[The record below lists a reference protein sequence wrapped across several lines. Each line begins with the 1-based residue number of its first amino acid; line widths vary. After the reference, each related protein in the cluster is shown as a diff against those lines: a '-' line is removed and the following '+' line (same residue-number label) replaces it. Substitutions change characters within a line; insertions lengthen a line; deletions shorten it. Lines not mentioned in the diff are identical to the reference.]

1 MMTPEA
7 LLARLPES
15 LPRYT
20 SYPPANH
27 FKPGEAKAL
36 LPQLL
41 QAIGSAKAL
50 SLYIH
55 IPFCD
60 RLCWFCGCH
69 TKHTLRYDP
78 IQAYVRVLV
87 QEIALWRRQF
97 SAKPNV
103 SRLHFGGGSP
113 SLLTNEDLTLI
124 RTALN
129 EAFTFLPDAE
139 ISFEIDPSDM
149 KERNIDGLAA
159 FGMTRASIG
168 VQDFDPLVQQAINRP
183 QTFEDTARVVA
194 MLRKAGVTSLNI
206 DALYG
211 LPLQTPFRL
220 RNTLDQVLSLKPDR
234 IALFGYAHVPWLK
247 AHQKLIK
254 DQDLPDTLQRLKDS
268 TWASEHISA
277 MLAIRSSASTTSP
290 LLHDSLA
297 VAARSGHLRRN
308 FQGYTDDAADVML
321 PLGASSIGGFAG
333 GFVQNEPATGVY
345 TAKVTAGELPLSRG
359 LARTS
364 EDQIRGWIIERLMCD
379 YGFEYNALRK
389 TFGPDSEAHIRF
401 AKALAAREPD
411 GLCTTSDTAFTVPDT
426 MRSLIRVVASRFD
439 QWLTVAPKQYSKA
452 V

>member
-1 MMTPEA
+1 MMTPET
-7 LLARLPES
+7 LLSKLPET

-27 FKPGEAKAL
+27 FRPGEGKAL
-36 LPQLL
+36 MPEFLR
-41 QAIGSAKAL
+41 AIAGAKAL

-78 IQAYVRVLV
+78 IKSYVSVLI
-87 QEIALWRRQF
+87 QEIELWGKQLQTRP
-97 SAKPNV
+97 KV

-113 SLLTNEDLTLI
+113 SLLTSDDLTRI
-124 RTALN
+124 RAALD
-129 EAFTFLPDAE
+129 ATFTFLPDAE

-220 RNTLDQVLSLKPDR
+220 RNTLEQVLLLKPDR

-247 AHQKLIK
+247 SHQKLIK
-254 DQDLPDTLQRLKDS
+254 DEDLPDNLQRLKDAM
-268 TWASEHISA
+268 WASA
-277 MLAIRSSASTTSP
+277 FIRDAGYQVIGIDHFALP
-290 LLHDSLA
+290 GDSLA
-297 VAARSGHLRRN
+297 IAASTGHLRRN

-333 GFVQNEPATGVY
+333 GIVQNEPATGVY
-345 TAKVTAGELPLSRG
+345 TAKVTSGELPLSRG
-359 LARTS
+359 LARS
-364 EDQIRGWIIERLMCD
+364 EEDRIRGWIIERLMCD
-379 YGFEYNALRK
+379 FRFEYNALRAA
-389 TFGPDSEAHIRF
+389 FGPESEAHIHF
-401 AKALAAREPD
+401 AKALAAQEKD
-411 GLCTTSDTAFTVPDT
+411 GLCVADETSFSVPES
-426 MRSLIRVVASRFD
+426 MRTLVRVVASRFD

>member
-1 MMTPEA
+1 MMTPET
-7 LLARLPES
+7 LLSKLPET

-27 FKPGEAKAL
+27 FRPGEGKAL
-36 LPQLL
+36 MPEFLT
-41 QAIGSAKAL
+41 AIAGAKAL

-78 IQAYVRVLV
+78 IKSYVSVLI
-87 QEIALWRRQF
+87 QEIELWGKQLRTRP
-97 SAKPNV
+97 KV

-113 SLLTNEDLTLI
+113 SLLTSDDLTRI
-124 RTALN
+124 RAALDTT
-129 EAFTFLPDAE
+129 FTFLPDAE

-254 DQDLPDTLQRLKDS
+254 DADLPDDLQRLKDAM
-268 TWASEHISA
+268 WASAFTRDAGYQVIGIDHFA
-277 MLAIRSSASTTSP
+277 LP
-290 LLHDSLA
+290 DDKLA
-297 VAARSGHLRRN
+297 VAARTGHLRRN

-333 GFVQNEPATGVY
+333 GIVQNEPATGVY
-345 TAKVTAGELPLSRG
+345 TAKVTSGELPLSRG
-359 LARTS
+359 LARS
-364 EDQIRGWIIERLMCD
+364 EEDRIRGWIIERLMCD
-379 YGFEYNALRK
+379 FRFEYNALRAE
-389 TFGPDSEAHIRF
+389 FGPDSEAHIHF
-401 AKALAAREPD
+401 AKALAAQEKD
-411 GLCTTSDTAFTVPDT
+411 GLCVADETSFSVPES
-426 MRSLIRVVASRFD
+426 MRTLVRVVASRFD